1 MRRIPG
7 VVVGIV
13 KSRDD
18 PRGEGR
24 LQLEFPWLPG
34 TQRSGWAP
42 VGAAL
47 AGSGRG
53 AFFMPELE
61 DEVLVAFEHGDF
73 DHPFI
78 VGFLWNGVDRPPE
91 TDPNNRV
98 ILTPGGHTL
107 RFEDG
112 ADKKVIIRSSSGH
125 EILLDDSA
133 AGQKISIKT
142 KAGQSLV
149 LDDKIPSAELKGGGR
164 TLSLR
169 GGQVRIS

>member
-24 LQLEFPWLPG
+24 LQLEFPWMPG
-34 TQRSGWAP
+34 SQRSGWAP

-47 AGSGRG
+47 AGASRG
-53 AFFMPELE
+53 AFFMPELD

-112 ADKKVIIRSSSGH
+112 NGKKIIIRSSSGH
-125 EILLDDSA
+125 EIVLDDSA
-133 AGQKISIKT
+133 TGPKISIT
-142 KAGQSLV
+142 TRAGQSLV
-149 LDDKIPSAELKGGGR
+149 LDDQASSAELKGGGR
-164 TLSLR
+164 TLTLR
-169 GGQVRIS
+169 GGQVLIA